1 MVISYVVYT
10 GLFVSYKDL
19 IGAYFGPVKNFLSYK
34 GVSMAFLHL
43 TDAHM
48 RAARGLLNWN
58 QQRLADES
66 GLAVSTIKRLENG
79 GISKASI
86 ENIEKIATA
95 LERVGIEFFNGGE
108 PGVRLRRPPVAT

>member
-1 MVISYVVYT
+1 
-10 GLFVSYKDL
+10 
-19 IGAYFGPVKNFLSYK
+19 
-34 GVSMAFLHL
+34 MAFLHL

-48 RAARGLLNWN
+48 RAARGLLSWN

-108 PGVRLRRPPVAT
+108 PGVRLRRPPVAD